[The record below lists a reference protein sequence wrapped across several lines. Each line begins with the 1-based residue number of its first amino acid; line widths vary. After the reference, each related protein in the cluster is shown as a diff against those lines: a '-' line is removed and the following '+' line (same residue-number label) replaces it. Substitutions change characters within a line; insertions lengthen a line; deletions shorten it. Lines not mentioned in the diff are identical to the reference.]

1 MTSHPSKAFCF
12 FLFLGFLIG
21 DAPSAFSQTQKEP
34 DAQGQEQVIQP
45 DLERRD
51 IKIPRIDTENFEVG
65 FFSGTFSIEDFGSE
79 SVTGARVAYHITEDF
94 FVEVEVGESTVSDS
108 SFRDL
113 GAPLFPNEDEDLEY
127 YSVSIGYNVFP
138 GEIFIGKKWAMTSA
152 VYLLAGVGNTEFIDE
167 DLTTVNFGIG
177 FRILPTDWLAFHV
190 DMRDYVWDSDLVGR
204 NKRTNNFELSLG
216 FTAFF

>member
-1 MTSHPSKAFCF
+1 MTSHSSKIFCF
-12 FLFLGFLIG
+12 FLFLGLLVG
-21 DAPSAFSQTQKEP
+21 APSAFSQTQEEP

-65 FFSGTFSIEDFGSE
+65 FFSGILSVEDFGSE
-79 SVTGARVAYHITEDF
+79 SVSGARFAYHITEDF
-94 FVEVEVGESTVSDS
+94 FVEVEVAESTVSDS

-138 GEIFIGKKWAMTSA
+138 GEIFIGKKRAMTSA
-152 VYLLAGVGNTEFIDE
+152 VYLLAGVGNTDFIDE
-167 DLTTVNFGIG
+167 DLTTINFGIG

-204 NKRTNNFELSLG
+204 NERTNNFELSLG

>member
-1 MTSHPSKAFCF
+1 LLVGTP
-12 FLFLGFLIG
+12 G
-21 DAPSAFSQTQKEP
+21 AFSQAQEEP
-34 DAQGQEQVIQP
+34 DAQEQEQVIQP

-65 FFSGTFSIEDFGSE
+65 FFSGILSVEDFGSE
-79 SVTGARVAYHITEDF
+79 SVSGARFAYHITEDF
-94 FVEVEVGESTVSDS
+94 FVEVEVAESTVSDS

-138 GEIFIGKKWAMTSA
+138 GEIFIGKKRAMTSA
-152 VYLLAGVGNTEFIDE
+152 VYLLAGVGNADFIDE

-204 NKRTNNFELSLG
+204 NERTNNFELSLG

>member
-1 MTSHPSKAFCF
+1 
-12 FLFLGFLIG
+12 
-21 DAPSAFSQTQKEP
+21 
-34 DAQGQEQVIQP
+34 
-45 DLERRD
+45 
-51 IKIPRIDTENFEVG
+51 
-65 FFSGTFSIEDFGSE
+65 
-79 SVTGARVAYHITEDF
+79 
-94 FVEVEVGESTVSDS
+94 
-108 SFRDL
+108 
-113 GAPLFPNEDEDLEY
+113 
-127 YSVSIGYNVFP
+127 VSIGYNVFP

-152 VYLLAGVGNTEFIDE
+152 VYILAGVGNTEFIDE

>member
-1 MTSHPSKAFCF
+1 MTSHTSKTFCF
-12 FLFLGFLIG
+12 FLFLGFLVG
-21 DAPSAFSQTQKEP
+21 GPGAFSQTQEER
-34 DAQGQEQVIQP
+34 DAQEQEQVIQP

-65 FFSGTFSIEDFGSE
+65 FFSGILSVEDFGSE
-79 SVTGARVAYHITEDF
+79 SVSGARVAYHITEDF
-94 FVEVEVGESTVSDS
+94 FVEAEVGKSTVADS

-152 VYLLAGVGNTEFIDE
+152 VYVLAGVGNTEFIDE

>member
-1 MTSHPSKAFCF
+1 MTSHPSKGFCF
-12 FLFLGFLIG
+12 LLVLGFLVG
-21 DAPSAFSQTQKEP
+21 APGAFSQTQEKPE
-34 DAQGQEQVIQP
+34 AQEQEQVIQP

-65 FFSGTFSIEDFGSE
+65 FFSGILSVEDFGSE

-94 FVEVEVGESTVSDS
+94 FIEVEVAESTVSDS

-152 VYLLAGVGNTEFIDE
+152 VYILAGVGNTDFIDE

-204 NKRTNNFELSLG
+204 NERTNNFELSLG

>member
-1 MTSHPSKAFCF
+1 MSSYRRKLFYF
-12 FLFLGFLIG
+12 FVVLGLLTNAP
-21 DAPSAFSQTQKEP
+21 DAVSQTQEE
-34 DAQGQEQVIQP
+34 AESQEQEQVIQP

-65 FFSGTFSIEDFGSE
+65 FFSGILSVEDFGSE
-79 SVTGARVAYHITEDF
+79 SVSGARVAYHITEDF
-94 FVEVEVGESTVSDS
+94 FVEVEVGKSAVSDS
-108 SFRDL
+108 SFRRL

-152 VYLLAGVGNTEFIDE
+152 VYLLAGVGNTDFINE
-167 DLTTVNFGIG
+167 DLSTVNFGIG